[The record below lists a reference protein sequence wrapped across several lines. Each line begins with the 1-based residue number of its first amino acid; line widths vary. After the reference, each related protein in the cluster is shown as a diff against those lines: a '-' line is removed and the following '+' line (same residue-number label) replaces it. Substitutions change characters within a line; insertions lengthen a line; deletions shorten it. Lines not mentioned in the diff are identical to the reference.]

1 MISLN
6 NKNWRILVHLRKFKY
21 KIYLNVLKVKM
32 PELLNN
38 SEQTIIKENS
48 ESSRVDLES
57 KDESMPNKTI
67 KGYQFTKVGY

>member
-1 MISLN
+1 
-6 NKNWRILVHLRKFKY
+6 
-21 KIYLNVLKVKM
+21 M